1 MLTFAASMYVSGDC
15 IVISGWGGGTGIHVK
30 FCDLLDPIS

>member
-15 IVISGWGGGTGIHVK
+15 IVIGGGGGTGIHVK